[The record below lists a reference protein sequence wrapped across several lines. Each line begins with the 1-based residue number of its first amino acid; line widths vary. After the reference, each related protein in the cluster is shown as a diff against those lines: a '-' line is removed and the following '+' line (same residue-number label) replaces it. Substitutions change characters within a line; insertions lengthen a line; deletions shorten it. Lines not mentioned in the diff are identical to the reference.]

1 MHEQIFNVV
10 LKAIKKQEET
20 LFISMKVVS
29 PSVCPVPMDIQKKGD
44 GVMAYMTGR
53 QKVG

>member
-10 LKAIKKQEET
+10 LRAIKKREET

-29 PSVCPVPMDIQKKGD
+29 PSVCPVLMDIQKKVY
-44 GVMAYMTGR
+44 GVMAYMIGR
-53 QKVG
+53 QKIG